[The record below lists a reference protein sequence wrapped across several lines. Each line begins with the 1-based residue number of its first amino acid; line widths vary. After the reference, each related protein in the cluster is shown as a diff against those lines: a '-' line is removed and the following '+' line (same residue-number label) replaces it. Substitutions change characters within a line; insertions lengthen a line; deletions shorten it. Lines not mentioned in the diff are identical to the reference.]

1 MCSQW
6 LVLNSAINS
15 AQAESV
21 LLKLVSSNLSAPT
34 FMLDTKYS
42 QYIQHRID
50 QKTKPL
56 GALGLLENVAHQLAL
71 IQSQG
76 KEAAVEHI
84 ELNKPSI
91 IIFAGDHGIAD
102 EGVSIAPSAVTQ
114 QMVLNFL
121 QGGAAINC
129 FCTVNDIDITVVDT
143 GILLPVETD
152 NPMLISQRLGTRTA
166 NFANEAAMSSE
177 TVEQG
182 IELGQLLINKTIS
195 SGSNLIMFG
204 EMGIGNT
211 SSASAILS
219 ALANRSATECV
230 GLGTGINSEQ
240 LERKKAVVEQGV
252 ARCKGLE
259 LKEVKELKDIKEV
272 LAQVGGYE
280 IVQMVGGFLGAYQTK
295 TPVLVDGF
303 IVSVAA
309 YVATLIEPNCRDY
322 MIFAHRSEESG
333 HQIVL
338 ELLAAEPLL
347 DLGLRLGEGT
357 GAALAMP
364 IIRAAAEFYNN
375 MASFESAGVTV

>member
-1 MCSQW
+1 
-6 LVLNSAINS
+6 
-15 AQAESV
+15 
-21 LLKLVSSNLSAPT
+21 
-34 FMLDTKYS
+34 MLDTQYS

-50 QKTKPL
+50 QKTKPI
-56 GALGLLENVAHQLAL
+56 GALGLLEKVAHQLAL

-121 QGGAAINC
+121 SGGAAINC
-129 FCTVNDIDITVVDT
+129 FCAVNNIDITVVDT
-143 GILLPVETD
+143 GILLPVESD
-152 NPMLISQRLGTRTA
+152 SDMLISQRLGTRTN
-166 NFANEAAMSSE
+166 NFANEAAMSLE
-177 TVEQG
+177 TVERG
-182 IELGQLLINKTIS
+182 IELGTELVSRTIS
-195 SGSNLIMFG
+195 NGTNIIMFG

-219 ALANRSATECV
+219 ALSNRAAAECV
-230 GLGTGINSEQ
+230 GLGTGINNEQ
-240 LERKKAVVEQGV
+240 LARKVAVVEQGV

-259 LKEVKELKDIKEV
+259 LKDVKELTNLTDIKGLKDIKEV

-280 IVQMVGGFLGAYQTK
+280 IVQMVGGFLGAYQNR
-295 TPVLVDGF
+295 TPILVDGF

-309 YVATLIEPNCRDY
+309 YVATLIEPSCRDY

-333 HQIVL
+333 HKILL
-338 ELLAAEPLL
+338 ELLDAEPLL

-364 IIRAAAEFYNN
+364 IIRAATEFYNN

>member
-1 MCSQW
+1 
-6 LVLNSAINS
+6 
-15 AQAESV
+15 
-21 LLKLVSSNLSAPT
+21 
-34 FMLDTKYS
+34 MLDTQYS

-56 GALGLLENVAHQLAL
+56 GALGLLEKVAHQLAL

-84 ELNKPSI
+84 ELNKPRI

-121 QGGAAINC
+121 SGGAAINC
-129 FCTVNDIDITVVDT
+129 FCAVNDIDITVVDT
-143 GILLPVETD
+143 GILLPVESD
-152 NPMLISQRLGTRTA
+152 SDMFISQRLGTRTN
-166 NFANEAAMSSE
+166 NFANEAAMSLE
-177 TVEQG
+177 TVERG
-182 IELGQLLINKTIS
+182 IELGTELVSRTIS
-195 SGSNLIMFG
+195 NGTNIIMFG

-219 ALANRSATECV
+219 ALANRTADECV
-230 GLGTGINSEQ
+230 GLGTGINNEQ
-240 LERKKAVVEQGV
+240 LARKVAVVKQGV
-252 ARCKGLE
+252 ARCINPDAK
-259 LKEVKELKDIKEV
+259 KV
-272 LAQVGGYE
+272 LSQVGGYE
-280 IVQMVGGFLGAYQTK
+280 IVQMVGGFLGAYENR

-309 YVATLIEPNCRDY
+309 YVATLIEPSCRDY

-333 HQIVL
+333 HKILL
-338 ELLAAEPLL
+338 ELLDAEPLL

>member
-1 MCSQW
+1 
-6 LVLNSAINS
+6 
-15 AQAESV
+15 
-21 LLKLVSSNLSAPT
+21 
-34 FMLDTKYS
+34 MLDTQYS

-56 GALGLLENVAHQLAL
+56 GALGLLEKVAHQLAL

-76 KEAAVEHI
+76 KEATVEYI

-121 QGGAAINC
+121 SGGAAINC
-129 FCTVNDIDITVVDT
+129 FCAVNNIDITVVDT
-143 GILLPVETD
+143 GILLPVESD
-152 NPMLISQRLGTRTA
+152 SDMLISQRLGTRTN
-166 NFANEAAMSSE
+166 NFANEAAMSLE
-177 TVEQG
+177 TVERG
-182 IELGQLLINKTIS
+182 IELGTELVSRTIS
-195 SGSNLIMFG
+195 NGTNIIMFG

-219 ALANRSATECV
+219 ALANRAASECV
-230 GLGTGINSEQ
+230 GLGTGINDKQ
-240 LERKKAVVEQGV
+240 LARKVAVVEQGV
-252 ARCKGLE
+252 ARCKGIE
-259 LKEVKELKDIKEV
+259 PKDVKEVKELKDIKEV

-280 IVQMVGGFLGAYQTK
+280 IVQMVGAFLGAYQNK

-333 HQIVL
+333 HKILL
-338 ELLAAEPLL
+338 ELLNAEPLL

>member
-1 MCSQW
+1 
-6 LVLNSAINS
+6 
-15 AQAESV
+15 
-21 LLKLVSSNLSAPT
+21 
-34 FMLDTKYS
+34 MLDTQYS

-56 GALGLLENVAHQLAL
+56 GALGLLEKVAHQLAL

-121 QGGAAINC
+121 SGGAAINC
-129 FCTVNDIDITVVDT
+129 FCTVNNIDITVVDT
-143 GILLPVETD
+143 GILLPVESD
-152 NPMLISQRLGTRTA
+152 SDMLISQRLGTRTN
-166 NFANEAAMSSE
+166 NFANEAAMSLE
-177 TVEQG
+177 TVERG
-182 IELGQLLINKTIS
+182 IELGTELVSRTIS
-195 SGSNLIMFG
+195 NGTNIIMFG

-211 SSASAILS
+211 SSASVILS
-219 ALANRSATECV
+219 ALANRTAVECV
-230 GLGTGINSEQ
+230 GLGTGINNEQ
-240 LERKKAVVEQGV
+240 LARKVAVVEQGV
-252 ARCKGLE
+252 ARCKGLD
-259 LKEVKELKDIKEV
+259 LKEVKDIKEV

-280 IVQMVGGFLGAYQTK
+280 IVQMVGGFLGAYQNR

-333 HQIVL
+333 HKILL
-338 ELLAAEPLL
+338 ELLDAEPLL

>member
-1 MCSQW
+1 
-6 LVLNSAINS
+6 
-15 AQAESV
+15 
-21 LLKLVSSNLSAPT
+21 
-34 FMLDTKYS
+34 MLDTQYS

-56 GALGLLENVAHQLAL
+56 GALGLLEKVAHQLAL

-121 QGGAAINC
+121 SGGAAINC
-129 FCTVNDIDITVVDT
+129 FCTVNNIDITVVDT
-143 GILLPVETD
+143 GILLPVESD
-152 NPMLISQRLGTRTA
+152 SDMLISQRLGTRTN
-166 NFANEAAMSSE
+166 NFANEAAMSLE
-177 TVEQG
+177 TVERG
-182 IELGQLLINKTIS
+182 IELGTELVSRTIS
-195 SGSNLIMFG
+195 NGTNIIMFG

-219 ALANRSATECV
+219 ALANRTAVECV
-230 GLGTGINSEQ
+230 GLGTGINNEQ
-240 LERKKAVVEQGV
+240 LARKVAVVEQGV

-259 LKEVKELKDIKEV
+259 LKELTDLKDIKEV
-272 LAQVGGYE
+272 LVQVGGYE
-280 IVQMVGGFLGAYQTK
+280 IVQMVGGFLGAYQNR

-333 HQIVL
+333 HKILL
-338 ELLAAEPLL
+338 ELLDAEPLL

>member
-1 MCSQW
+1 
-6 LVLNSAINS
+6 
-15 AQAESV
+15 
-21 LLKLVSSNLSAPT
+21 
-34 FMLDTKYS
+34 MLDTQYS

-56 GALGLLENVAHQLAL
+56 GALGLLEKVAHQLAL
-71 IQSQG
+71 IQSQD

-121 QGGAAINC
+121 SGGAAINC
-129 FCTVNDIDITVVDT
+129 FCAVNNIDITVVDT
-143 GILLPVETD
+143 GILLPVESD
-152 NPMLISQRLGTRTA
+152 SAMLISQRLGTRTN
-166 NFANEAAMSSE
+166 NFANEAAMSLE
-177 TVEQG
+177 TVERG
-182 IELGQLLINKTIS
+182 IELGTELVSRTIS
-195 SGSNLIMFG
+195 NGTNIIMFG

-219 ALANRSATECV
+219 ALANRAAAECV
-230 GLGTGINSEQ
+230 GLGTGINNEQ
-240 LERKKAVVEQGV
+240 LARKVAVVEQGI

-259 LKEVKELKDIKEV
+259 LKEVKELKDTKEV

-280 IVQMVGGFLGAYQTK
+280 IVQMVGGFLGAYQNR

-309 YVATLIEPNCRDY
+309 YVATLIEPSCRDY
-322 MIFAHRSEESG
+322 MVFAHRSEESG
-333 HQIVL
+333 HKILL
-338 ELLAAEPLL
+338 ELLDAEPLL

>member
-1 MCSQW
+1 
-6 LVLNSAINS
+6 
-15 AQAESV
+15 
-21 LLKLVSSNLSAPT
+21 
-34 FMLDTKYS
+34 MLDTQYS
-42 QYIQHRID
+42 QSIQHRID

-56 GALGLLENVAHQLAL
+56 GALGLLEKVAHQLAL

-91 IIFAGDHGIAD
+91 IIFAGDHGVAD

-121 QGGAAINC
+121 SGGAAINC
-129 FCTVNDIDITVVDT
+129 FCAVNNVDITVVDT
-143 GILLPVETD
+143 GILLPVESD
-152 NPMLISQRLGTRTA
+152 SDMLISQRLGTRTN
-166 NFANEAAMSSE
+166 NFANEAAMSLE
-177 TVEQG
+177 TVERG
-182 IELGQLLINKTIS
+182 IELGTELVSRTIS
-195 SGSNLIMFG
+195 NGTNIIMFG

-219 ALANRSATECV
+219 ALANRTAVECV
-230 GLGTGINSEQ
+230 GLGTGINNEQ
-240 LERKKAVVEQGV
+240 LARKVAVVEQGV
-252 ARCKGLE
+252 ARCRGIDA
-259 LKEVKELKDIKEV
+259 KEVKDIKEV

-280 IVQMVGGFLGAYQTK
+280 IVQMVGAFLGAYQNR

-333 HQIVL
+333 HKILL
-338 ELLAAEPLL
+338 ELLDAEPLL

>member
-1 MCSQW
+1 
-6 LVLNSAINS
+6 
-15 AQAESV
+15 
-21 LLKLVSSNLSAPT
+21 
-34 FMLDTKYS
+34 MLDTQYS

-56 GALGLLENVAHQLAL
+56 GALGLLEKVAHQLAL

-76 KEAAVEHI
+76 KQAAVEHI
-84 ELNKPSI
+84 ELNTPSI

-121 QGGAAINC
+121 NGGAAINC
-129 FCTVNDIDITVVDT
+129 FCAVNNIDITVVDT
-143 GILLPVETD
+143 GILLPVESD
-152 NPMLISQRLGTRTA
+152 SGMLISQRLGTRTK
-166 NFANEAAMSSE
+166 NFANEAAMNLE
-177 TVEQG
+177 TVERG
-182 IELGQLLINKTIS
+182 IELGAELVSRTIS
-195 SGSNLIMFG
+195 NGTNIIMFG

-219 ALANRSATECV
+219 ALANRTAVECV
-230 GLGTGINSEQ
+230 GLGTGINNEQ
-240 LERKKAVVEQGV
+240 LARKVAVVEQGV
-252 ARCKGLE
+252 ARCRGIDAT
-259 LKEVKELKDIKEV
+259 EVKDIKEV

-280 IVQMVGGFLGAYQTK
+280 IVQMVGAFLGAYQNR

-309 YVATLIEPNCRDY
+309 YAATLIEPNCRDY

-333 HQIVL
+333 HKILL
-338 ELLAAEPLL
+338 ELLDAEPLL

>member
-1 MCSQW
+1 
-6 LVLNSAINS
+6 
-15 AQAESV
+15 
-21 LLKLVSSNLSAPT
+21 
-34 FMLDTKYS
+34 MLDTQYS

-56 GALGLLENVAHQLAL
+56 GALGLLEKVAHQLAL

-121 QGGAAINC
+121 SGGAAINC
-129 FCTVNDIDITVVDT
+129 FCAVNNIDITVVDT
-143 GILLPVETD
+143 GILLPVESD
-152 NPMLISQRLGTRTA
+152 SDMLISQRLGTRTN

-177 TVEQG
+177 TVERG
-182 IELGQLLINKTIS
+182 IELGTELVSRTIS
-195 SGSNLIMFG
+195 NGTNIIMFG

-219 ALANRSATECV
+219 ALANRAAAECV
-230 GLGTGINSEQ
+230 GLGTGINNEQ
-240 LERKKAVVEQGV
+240 LARKVAVVEQGV
-252 ARCKGLE
+252 ARCKGLDP
-259 LKEVKELKDIKEV
+259 KEVKELTDLKDIKEV

-280 IVQMVGGFLGAYQTK
+280 IVQMVGGFLGAYQNR
-295 TPVLVDGF
+295 TPILVDGF

-309 YVATLIEPNCRDY
+309 YVATLIEPSCRDY

-333 HQIVL
+333 HKILL
-338 ELLAAEPLL
+338 ELLDAEPLL
-347 DLGLRLGEGT
+347 DLGLKLGEGT

>member
-1 MCSQW
+1 
-6 LVLNSAINS
+6 
-15 AQAESV
+15 
-21 LLKLVSSNLSAPT
+21 
-34 FMLDTKYS
+34 MLDTKYS

-56 GALGLLENVAHQLAL
+56 GALGLLEKVAHQLAL

-76 KEAAVEHI
+76 KESAVEHI

-121 QGGAAINC
+121 SGGAAINC
-129 FCTVNDIDITVVDT
+129 FCAVNNIDITVVDT
-143 GILLPVETD
+143 GILLPIESD
-152 NPMLISQRLGTRTA
+152 NPMLISQRLGTRTN
-166 NFANEAAMSSE
+166 NFANEAAMSIE
-177 TVEQG
+177 TVERG
-182 IELGQLLINKTIS
+182 IELGAELVSRTIS
-195 SGSNLIMFG
+195 NGTNIIMFG

-219 ALANRSATECV
+219 ALANRTAVECV
-230 GLGTGINSEQ
+230 GLGTGINNEQ
-240 LERKKAVVEQGV
+240 LARKVAVVEQGV
-252 ARCKGLE
+252 ARCKGLDP
-259 LKEVKELKDIKEV
+259 KSI

-280 IVQMVGGFLGAYQTK
+280 IVQMVGAFLGAYQNK

-333 HQIVL
+333 HKILL
-338 ELLAAEPLL
+338 EQLDAEPLL

-364 IIRAAAEFYNN
+364 IIQAAAEFYNN

>member
-1 MCSQW
+1 
-6 LVLNSAINS
+6 
-15 AQAESV
+15 
-21 LLKLVSSNLSAPT
+21 
-34 FMLDTKYS
+34 MLDTQYS

-56 GALGLLENVAHQLAL
+56 GALGLLEKVAHQLAL

-121 QGGAAINC
+121 SGGAAINC
-129 FCTVNDIDITVVDT
+129 FCAVNNIDITVVDT
-143 GILLPVETD
+143 GILLPVESD
-152 NPMLISQRLGTRTA
+152 SDMLISQRLGTRTN
-166 NFANEAAMSSE
+166 NFANEAAMSLE
-177 TVEQG
+177 TVERG
-182 IELGQLLINKTIS
+182 IELGTELVSRTIS
-195 SGSNLIMFG
+195 NGTNIIMFG

-219 ALANRSATECV
+219 ALANRAAAECV
-230 GLGTGINSEQ
+230 GLGTGINNEQ
-240 LERKKAVVEQGV
+240 LARKVAVVEQGV
-252 ARCKGLE
+252 ARCKGLD
-259 LKEVKELKDIKEV
+259 LKEVKDIKEV

-280 IVQMVGGFLGAYQTK
+280 IVQMVGGFLGAYQNR
-295 TPVLVDGF
+295 TPILVDGF

-309 YVATLIEPNCRDY
+309 YVATLIEPSCRDY

-333 HQIVL
+333 HKILL
-338 ELLAAEPLL
+338 ELLDAEPLL

>member
-1 MCSQW
+1 
-6 LVLNSAINS
+6 
-15 AQAESV
+15 
-21 LLKLVSSNLSAPT
+21 
-34 FMLDTKYS
+34 MLDTQYS

-56 GALGLLENVAHQLAL
+56 GALGLLEKVAHQLAL

-121 QGGAAINC
+121 SGGAAINC
-129 FCTVNDIDITVVDT
+129 FCAVNNIDITVVDT
-143 GILLPVETD
+143 GILLPVESASD
-152 NPMLISQRLGTRTA
+152 MLISQRLGTRTN
-166 NFANEAAMSSE
+166 NFANEAAMSLE
-177 TVEQG
+177 TVERG
-182 IELGQLLINKTIS
+182 IELGTELVSRTIS
-195 SGSNLIMFG
+195 NGTNIIMFG

-219 ALANRSATECV
+219 ALANRTAVECV
-230 GLGTGINSEQ
+230 GLGTGINNEQ
-240 LERKKAVVEQGV
+240 LARKVAVVEQGV
-252 ARCKGLE
+252 ARCKGLD
-259 LKEVKELKDIKEV
+259 LKEVKDIKEV

-280 IVQMVGGFLGAYQTK
+280 IVQMVGGFLGAYQNR
-295 TPVLVDGF
+295 TPILVDGF

-309 YVATLIEPNCRDY
+309 YVATLIEPSCRDY

-333 HQIVL
+333 HKILL
-338 ELLAAEPLL
+338 ELLDAEPLL

>member
-1 MCSQW
+1 
-6 LVLNSAINS
+6 
-15 AQAESV
+15 
-21 LLKLVSSNLSAPT
+21 
-34 FMLDTKYS
+34 MLDTQYS

-50 QKTKPL
+50 QKTKPH
-56 GALGLLENVAHQLAL
+56 GALGLLEKVAHQLAL

-76 KEAAVEHI
+76 KQAAVEHI
-84 ELNKPSI
+84 ELNTPSI

-121 QGGAAINC
+121 NGGAAINC
-129 FCTVNDIDITVVDT
+129 FCAVNHIDITVVDT
-143 GILLPVETD
+143 GILLPVESD
-152 NPMLISQRLGTRTA
+152 SPMLISQRLGTRTK
-166 NFANEAAMSSE
+166 NFANEAAMNLE
-177 TVEQG
+177 TVERG
-182 IELGQLLINKTIS
+182 IELGAELVSRTIS
-195 SGSNLIMFG
+195 NGTNIIMFG

-219 ALANRSATECV
+219 ALANRTAVECV
-230 GLGTGINSEQ
+230 GLGTGINNEQ
-240 LERKKAVVEQGV
+240 LARKVAVVEQGV
-252 ARCKGLE
+252 ARCRGIDA
-259 LKEVKELKDIKEV
+259 KEVKDIKEV

-280 IVQMVGGFLGAYQTK
+280 IVQMVGAFLGAHQNR

-309 YVATLIEPNCRDY
+309 YAATLIEPNCRDY

-333 HQIVL
+333 HKILL
-338 ELLAAEPLL
+338 ELLDAEPLL

>member
-1 MCSQW
+1 
-6 LVLNSAINS
+6 
-15 AQAESV
+15 
-21 LLKLVSSNLSAPT
+21 
-34 FMLDTKYS
+34 MLDTQYS

-56 GALGLLENVAHQLAL
+56 GALGLLEKVAHQLAL

-84 ELNKPSI
+84 ELNKPRI

-121 QGGAAINC
+121 SGGAAINC
-129 FCTVNDIDITVVDT
+129 FCAVNNIDITVVDT
-143 GILLPVETD
+143 GILLPVESD
-152 NPMLISQRLGTRTA
+152 SDMLISQRLGTRTN
-166 NFANEAAMSSE
+166 NFANEAAMSLE
-177 TVEQG
+177 TVEHG
-182 IELGQLLINKTIS
+182 IELGTELVSRTIS
-195 SGSNLIMFG
+195 NGTNIIMFG

-219 ALANRSATECV
+219 ALANRAAAECV
-230 GLGTGINSEQ
+230 GLGTGINNEQ
-240 LERKKAVVEQGV
+240 LARKVAVVEQGV

-259 LKEVKELKDIKEV
+259 LTDLKDIKGLKDLKEV

-280 IVQMVGGFLGAYQTK
+280 IVQMVGGFLGAYQNR

-309 YVATLIEPNCRDY
+309 YVATLIEPSCRDY

-333 HQIVL
+333 HKILL
-338 ELLAAEPLL
+338 ELLDAEPLL

-364 IIRAAAEFYNN
+364 IIRTAAEFYNN

>member
-1 MCSQW
+1 
-6 LVLNSAINS
+6 
-15 AQAESV
+15 
-21 LLKLVSSNLSAPT
+21 
-34 FMLDTKYS
+34 MLDTQYS
-42 QYIQHRID
+42 QCIQHRID

-56 GALGLLENVAHQLAL
+56 GALGLLEKVAHQLAL

-84 ELNKPSI
+84 ELNRPSI

-121 QGGAAINC
+121 SGGAAINC
-129 FCTVNDIDITVVDT
+129 FCAVNNIDITVVDT
-143 GILLPVETD
+143 GILLPVESD
-152 NPMLISQRLGTRTA
+152 SDMLISQRLGTRTN
-166 NFANEAAMSSE
+166 NFANEAAMSLE
-177 TVEQG
+177 TVERG
-182 IELGQLLINKTIS
+182 IELGTELVSRTIS
-195 SGSNLIMFG
+195 NGTNIIMFG

-219 ALANRSATECV
+219 SLSNRSADECV
-230 GLGTGINSEQ
+230 GLGTGINNEQ
-240 LERKKAVVEQGV
+240 LARKVAVVEQGV
-252 ARCKGLE
+252 ARCKGLDP
-259 LKEVKELKDIKEV
+259 KEVKELTDLKDIKEV

-280 IVQMVGGFLGAYQTK
+280 IVQMVGAFLGAYQNK

-309 YVATLIEPNCRDY
+309 YVATLIEPSCRDY

-333 HQIVL
+333 HKILL
-338 ELLAAEPLL
+338 ELLDAEPLL

-357 GAALAMP
+357 GAALAMS

>member
-1 MCSQW
+1 
-6 LVLNSAINS
+6 
-15 AQAESV
+15 
-21 LLKLVSSNLSAPT
+21 
-34 FMLDTKYS
+34 MLDTKHS
-42 QYIQHRID
+42 HYIQHRID

-56 GALGLLENVAHQLAL
+56 GALGLLEKVAHQLAL

-84 ELNKPSI
+84 ELNKSSI

-102 EGVSIAPSAVTQ
+102 EGVSIGPSAVTQ

-121 QGGAAINC
+121 NGGAAINC
-129 FCTVNDIDITVVDT
+129 FCAVNNIDITVVDT
-143 GILLPVETD
+143 GILLPVESD
-152 NPMLISQRLGTRTA
+152 SDMLISQRLGTGTN
-166 NFANEAAMSSE
+166 NFANEAAMSLE
-177 TVEQG
+177 TMERG
-182 IELGQLLINKTIS
+182 IELGAELASRTIS
-195 SGSNLIMFG
+195 NGTNIIMFG

-219 ALANRSATECV
+219 ALANRPTQECV
-230 GLGTGINSEQ
+230 GLGTGISCEQ
-240 LERKKAVVEQGV
+240 LEHKKVVVKQGV
-252 ARCKGLE
+252 ARCKGLNP
-259 LKEVKELKDIKEV
+259 KEV
-272 LAQVGGYE
+272 LAQVGGFE
-280 IVQMVGGFLGAYQTK
+280 IVQMVGAFLGAYQNK

-309 YVATLIEPNCRDY
+309 YVATLIDPNCRDY

-333 HQIVL
+333 HKILL
-338 ELLAAEPLL
+338 ELLDAEPLL

>member
-1 MCSQW
+1 
-6 LVLNSAINS
+6 
-15 AQAESV
+15 
-21 LLKLVSSNLSAPT
+21 
-34 FMLDTKYS
+34 MLDTKYS
-42 QYIQHRID
+42 PYIQHRID

-56 GALGLLENVAHQLAL
+56 GALGLLEKVAHQLAL

-76 KEAAVEHI
+76 QGSAVEHI
-84 ELNKPSI
+84 KLHKPSI

-121 QGGAAINC
+121 NGGAAINC
-129 FCTVNDIDITVVDT
+129 FCAVNNIDITVVDT
-143 GILLPVETD
+143 GILLPVESD
-152 NPMLISQRLGTRTA
+152 SPMLISQRLGTRTN
-166 NFANEAAMSSE
+166 NFANEAAMSLE
-177 TVEQG
+177 TVERG
-182 IELGQLLINKTIS
+182 IELGTELVSRTIS
-195 SGSNLIMFG
+195 NGTNIIMFG

-219 ALANRSATECV
+219 VLANRTAVECV
-230 GLGTGINSEQ
+230 GLGTGINNDQ
-240 LERKKAVVEQGV
+240 LARKVAVVEQGV

-259 LKEVKELKDIKEV
+259 LKDTKEV

-280 IVQMVGGFLGAYQTK
+280 IVQMVGAFLGAYQNR

-303 IVSVAA
+303 IVSIAA

-333 HQIVL
+333 HKILL
-338 ELLAAEPLL
+338 ELLDAEPLL

-375 MASFESAGVTV
+375 MASFESAGVTVE

>member
-1 MCSQW
+1 
-6 LVLNSAINS
+6 
-15 AQAESV
+15 
-21 LLKLVSSNLSAPT
+21 
-34 FMLDTKYS
+34 MLDTKYS
-42 QYIQHRID
+42 QSIQHRID

-56 GALGLLENVAHQLAL
+56 GALGLLEKVAHQLAL

-91 IIFAGDHGIAD
+91 IIFAGDHGVAD

-121 QGGAAINC
+121 SGGAAINC
-129 FCTVNDIDITVVDT
+129 FCAVNNVDITVVDT
-143 GILLPVETD
+143 GILLPVESD
-152 NPMLISQRLGTRTA
+152 SGMLISQRLGPRTN
-166 NFANEAAMSSE
+166 NFANEAAMSLE
-177 TVEQG
+177 TVERG
-182 IELGQLLINKTIS
+182 IELGTELVSRTIS
-195 SGSNLIMFG
+195 NGTNIIMFG

-219 ALANRSATECV
+219 ALANRTAVECV
-230 GLGTGINSEQ
+230 GLGTGINNEQ
-240 LERKKAVVEQGV
+240 LARKVAVVEQGV
-252 ARCKGLE
+252 ARCKGLD
-259 LKEVKELKDIKEV
+259 LKEVKDTNEV

-280 IVQMVGGFLGAYQTK
+280 IVQMVGAFLGAYQNR

-333 HQIVL
+333 HKILL
-338 ELLAAEPLL
+338 ELLDAEPLL

>member
-1 MCSQW
+1 
-6 LVLNSAINS
+6 
-15 AQAESV
+15 
-21 LLKLVSSNLSAPT
+21 
-34 FMLDTKYS
+34 MLDTQYS

-56 GALGLLENVAHQLAL
+56 GALGLLEKVAHQLAL

-121 QGGAAINC
+121 SGGAAINC
-129 FCTVNDIDITVVDT
+129 FCAVNNIDITVVDT
-143 GILLPVETD
+143 GILLPVESD
-152 NPMLISQRLGTRTA
+152 SDMLISQRLGTRTN
-166 NFANEAAMSSE
+166 NFANEAAMSLE
-177 TVEQG
+177 TVERG
-182 IELGQLLINKTIS
+182 IELGTELVSRTIS
-195 SGSNLIMFG
+195 NGTNIIMFG

-211 SSASAILS
+211 NSASAILS
-219 ALANRSATECV
+219 ALANRAAAECV
-230 GLGTGINSEQ
+230 GLGTGINNEQ
-240 LERKKAVVEQGV
+240 LARKVAVVEQGV
-252 ARCKGLE
+252 ARCKGLD
-259 LKEVKELKDIKEV
+259 LKEVKDIKEV

-280 IVQMVGGFLGAYQTK
+280 IVQMVGGFLGAYQNR
-295 TPVLVDGF
+295 TPILVDGF

-309 YVATLIEPNCRDY
+309 YVATLIEPSCRDY

-333 HQIVL
+333 HKILL
-338 ELLAAEPLL
+338 ELLDAEPLL

>member
-1 MCSQW
+1 
-6 LVLNSAINS
+6 
-15 AQAESV
+15 
-21 LLKLVSSNLSAPT
+21 
-34 FMLDTKYS
+34 MLDTQYS

-56 GALGLLENVAHQLAL
+56 GALGLLEKVAHQLAL

-121 QGGAAINC
+121 SGGAAINC
-129 FCTVNDIDITVVDT
+129 FCAVNNIDIAVVDT
-143 GILLPVETD
+143 GILLPVESD
-152 NPMLISQRLGTRTA
+152 SDMLISQRLGTRTN
-166 NFANEAAMSSE
+166 NFANEAAMSLE
-177 TVEQG
+177 TVERG
-182 IELGQLLINKTIS
+182 IELGTELVSRTIS
-195 SGSNLIMFG
+195 NGTNIIMFG

-219 ALANRSATECV
+219 ALSNRAAAECV
-230 GLGTGINSEQ
+230 GLGTGINNEQ
-240 LERKKAVVEQGV
+240 LARKVAVVEQGV

-259 LKEVKELKDIKEV
+259 LKDVKELTDLTDIKGLKDIKEV

-280 IVQMVGGFLGAYQTK
+280 IVQMVGGFLGAYQNR
-295 TPVLVDGF
+295 TPILVDGF

-309 YVATLIEPNCRDY
+309 YVATLIEPSCRNY

-333 HQIVL
+333 HKILL
-338 ELLAAEPLL
+338 ELLDAEPLL

>member
-1 MCSQW
+1 
-6 LVLNSAINS
+6 
-15 AQAESV
+15 
-21 LLKLVSSNLSAPT
+21 
-34 FMLDTKYS
+34 MLDTQYS

-56 GALGLLENVAHQLAL
+56 GALGLLEKVAHQLAL

-121 QGGAAINC
+121 SDGAAINC
-129 FCTVNDIDITVVDT
+129 FCAVSNIDITVVDT
-143 GILLPVETD
+143 GILLPVESD
-152 NPMLISQRLGTRTA
+152 NDMLVSQRLGTRTN
-166 NFANEAAMSSE
+166 NFANEAAMSLE
-177 TVEQG
+177 TVERG
-182 IELGQLLINKTIS
+182 IELGTELVSRTIS
-195 SGSNLIMFG
+195 NGTNIIMFG

-219 ALANRSATECV
+219 ALANRTAVECV
-230 GLGTGINSEQ
+230 GLGTGINNEQ
-240 LERKKAVVEQGV
+240 LARKVAVVEQGV
-252 ARCKGLE
+252 ARCKGLD
-259 LKEVKELKDIKEV
+259 LKEVKDTKKV

-280 IVQMVGGFLGAYQTK
+280 IVQMVGGFLGAHQNR

-333 HQIVL
+333 HKILL
-338 ELLAAEPLL
+338 ELLDAEPLL

>member
-1 MCSQW
+1 
-6 LVLNSAINS
+6 
-15 AQAESV
+15 
-21 LLKLVSSNLSAPT
+21 
-34 FMLDTKYS
+34 MLDTKYS
-42 QYIQHRID
+42 QQIQHRID

-56 GALGLLENVAHQLAL
+56 GALGLLEKTAFQLAL

-76 KEAAVEHI
+76 QESAAEHI

-121 QGGAAINC
+121 NGGAAINC
-129 FCTVNDIDITVVDT
+129 FCAVNNIDITVVDT
-143 GILLPVETD
+143 GILLPVEAD
-152 NPMLISQRLGTRTA
+152 SSMLVSQRLGTRTN
-166 NFANEAAMSSE
+166 NFANEAAMSLE
-177 TVEQG
+177 TVERG
-182 IELGQLLINKTIS
+182 IELGTELVSSTIS
-195 SGSNLIMFG
+195 NGTNIIMFG

-219 ALANRSATECV
+219 ALAKRTATECV
-230 GLGTGINSEQ
+230 GLGTGINNEQ
-240 LERKKAVVEQGV
+240 LARKVALVEQGV
-252 ARCKGLE
+252 SRCKGLDP
-259 LKEVKELKDIKEV
+259 KSI

-280 IVQMVGGFLGAYQTK
+280 IVQMVGGFLGAYHNR

-309 YVATLIEPNCRDY
+309 YVATLIDPNCRDY

-333 HQIVL
+333 HKI
-338 ELLAAEPLL
+338 LLDLLDAEPLL

-364 IIRAAAEFYNN
+364 ILRAAAEFYNN

>member
-1 MCSQW
+1 M
-6 LVLNSAINS
+6 LN
-15 AQAESV
+15 
-21 LLKLVSSNLSAPT
+21 
-34 FMLDTKYS
+34 TKYS
-42 QYIQHRID
+42 QFIQHRID

-56 GALGLLENVAHQLAL
+56 GALGLLEKVAHQLAL

-76 KEAAVEHI
+76 QESAVEHI

-121 QGGAAINC
+121 SGGAAINC
-129 FCTVNDIDITVVDT
+129 FCAVNNIDITVVDT
-143 GILLPVETD
+143 GILLPVESES
-152 NPMLISQRLGTRTA
+152 PMLISQRLGTRTN
-166 NFANEAAMSSE
+166 NFANEAAMSLE
-177 TVEQG
+177 TVERG
-182 IELGQLLINKTIS
+182 IELGAQLVSKTILN
-195 SGSNLIMFG
+195 GSNIIMFG

-219 ALANRSATECV
+219 ALANRSAVECV
-230 GLGTGINSEQ
+230 GLGTGINNEQ
-240 LERKKAVVEQGV
+240 LARKVAVVEQGV
-252 ARCKGLE
+252 ARCKGLG
-259 LKEVKELKDIKEV
+259 LTEVKELTDLKDTKEV

-280 IVQMVGGFLGAYQTK
+280 IVQMVGGFLGAYQNRA
-295 TPVLVDGF
+295 PVLVDGF
-303 IVSVAA
+303 IVSAAA

-333 HQIVL
+333 HKILL
-338 ELLAAEPLL
+338 ELLDAEPLL

-364 IIRAAAEFYNN
+364 IIRAAVEFYNN

>member
-1 MCSQW
+1 
-6 LVLNSAINS
+6 
-15 AQAESV
+15 
-21 LLKLVSSNLSAPT
+21 
-34 FMLDTKYS
+34 MLDTKYS

-56 GALGLLENVAHQLAL
+56 GALGLLEKVAHQLAL

-76 KEAAVEHI
+76 KEAAVDHI

-121 QGGAAINC
+121 SGGAAINC
-129 FCTVNDIDITVVDT
+129 FCAVNNIDITVVDT
-143 GILLPVETD
+143 GILLPIESD
-152 NPMLISQRLGTRTA
+152 NPMLISQRLGTRTN
-166 NFANEAAMSSE
+166 NFANEAAMSLE
-177 TVEQG
+177 TVERG
-182 IELGQLLINKTIS
+182 IELGADLVSRTIS
-195 SGSNLIMFG
+195 NGTNIIMFG

-211 SSASAILS
+211 SSTSAILS
-219 ALANRSATECV
+219 ALAKRTAAECV
-230 GLGTGINSEQ
+230 GLGTGINNEQ
-240 LERKKAVVEQGV
+240 LAHKVAVVEQGV
-252 ARCKGLE
+252 ARCKGLDP
-259 LKEVKELKDIKEV
+259 KSI

-280 IVQMVGGFLGAYQTK
+280 IVQMVGAFLGAYHNR

-333 HQIVL
+333 HKILL
-338 ELLAAEPLL
+338 ELLDAEPLL

-364 IIRAAAEFYNN
+364 IIRAAAEFYNS

>member
-1 MCSQW
+1 
-6 LVLNSAINS
+6 
-15 AQAESV
+15 
-21 LLKLVSSNLSAPT
+21 
-34 FMLDTKYS
+34 MLDTQYS
-42 QYIQHRID
+42 KYIQHRID

-56 GALGLLENVAHQLAL
+56 GALGLLEKVAHQLAL

-76 KEAAVEHI
+76 KEAAVEYI

-121 QGGAAINC
+121 SGGAAINC
-129 FCTVNDIDITVVDT
+129 FCAVNNIDITVVDT
-143 GILLPVETD
+143 GILLPVESD
-152 NPMLISQRLGTRTA
+152 SDMLISQRLGTRTN
-166 NFANEAAMSSE
+166 NFANEAAMSLE
-177 TVEQG
+177 MVERG
-182 IELGQLLINKTIS
+182 IELGTELVSRTIS
-195 SGSNLIMFG
+195 NGTNIIMFG

-219 ALANRSATECV
+219 ALANRAASECV
-230 GLGTGINSEQ
+230 GLGTGINDEQ
-240 LERKKAVVEQGV
+240 LARKVAVVEQGV

-259 LKEVKELKDIKEV
+259 PKEVKEVKEVKELKDIKEV

-280 IVQMVGGFLGAYQTK
+280 IVQMVGAFLGAYQNK

-333 HQIVL
+333 HKILL
-338 ELLAAEPLL
+338 ELLDAEPLL

>member
-1 MCSQW
+1 M
-6 LVLNSAINS
+6 LN
-15 AQAESV
+15 
-21 LLKLVSSNLSAPT
+21 
-34 FMLDTKYS
+34 TKYS
-42 QYIQHRID
+42 QFIQHRID

-56 GALGLLENVAHQLAL
+56 GALGLLEKVAHQLAL

-76 KEAAVEHI
+76 QESAVEHI

-102 EGVSIAPSAVTQ
+102 EGVSIASSAVTQ

-121 QGGAAINC
+121 SGGAAINC
-129 FCTVNDIDITVVDT
+129 FCAVNNIDITVVDT
-143 GILLPVETD
+143 GILLPVESES
-152 NPMLISQRLGTRTA
+152 PMLISQRLGTRTN
-166 NFANEAAMSSE
+166 NFANEAAMSLE
-177 TVEQG
+177 TVERG
-182 IELGQLLINKTIS
+182 IELGAQLVSKTILN
-195 SGSNLIMFG
+195 GSNIIMFG

-219 ALANRSATECV
+219 ALANRSAVECV
-230 GLGTGINSEQ
+230 GLGTGINNEQ
-240 LERKKAVVEQGV
+240 LARKVAVVEQGV
-252 ARCKGLE
+252 ARCKGLG
-259 LKEVKELKDIKEV
+259 LTEVKELTDLKDTKEV

-280 IVQMVGGFLGAYQTK
+280 IVQMVGGFLGAYQNR

-303 IVSVAA
+303 IVSAAA

-333 HQIVL
+333 HKILL
-338 ELLAAEPLL
+338 ELLDAEPLL

-364 IIRAAAEFYNN
+364 IIRAAVEFYNN